1 MRTLSIAEIVAKLRV
16 AKTKTDRATI
26 LKENDSSALR
36 GISRMNYDSSLVF
49 ALPEGAPPFKS
60 AKKPAGL
67 SDTSLQA
74 SVRRWKYFIK
84 ELSPE
89 LRQPKR
95 EQIFIKFLEDLDET
109 EAEIFLKAKDR
120 KLDIG
125 VTRKLVDE
133 VFPGLIK
140 AEVKTHGK
148 KESVTERPDTSDS

>member
-1 MRTLSIAEIVAKLRV
+1 
-16 AKTKTDRATI
+16 
-26 LKENDSSALR
+26 
-36 GISRMNYDSSLVF
+36 MNYDSSLVF